1 MVHAHVHKLSGILLG
16 VFTPLLIK
24 KSSYQVFLQVFKYK
38 YHKDLGAADEPKFIS
53 QWKDPPPLILA
64 KGKTHPP
71 LSTTKE
77 KDPPP
82 LGTPKRKPTF
92 LRHNSILDPTL
103 FTPIRCIKVI

>member
-1 MVHAHVHKLSGILLG
+1 MVHAHVHKLSGILLE

-24 KSSYQVFLQVFKYK
+24 NSSCQVLLQVFKYK
-38 YHKDLGAADEPKFIS
+38 YHKDLRATNKPKFIS
-53 QWKDPPPLILA
+53 QWKDPPPLVLA

-82 LGTPKRKPTF
+82 LGTTKRKTH
-92 LRHNSILDPTL
+92 LS
-103 FTPIRCIKVI
+103 